1 VFEDNW
7 TAVKTFVAAS
17 TQWVM
22 GFSGATGLNYQSID
36 FLFKLYNIKDR
47 KTIFEEIQV
56 IEAAALKKIKEL
68 QESNKGKNGT

>member
-1 VFEDNW
+1 
-7 TAVKTFVAAS
+7 
-17 TQWVM
+17 M